1 MIESVFMKTYPGYTR
16 NQIRNELSYA
26 NMVQLLNVIP
36 PYRSEWKDKKGQVS
50 ENKTEK
56 KQKYTHIEQFNF

>member
-16 NQIRNELSYA
+16 DQIRNGLSYA

-36 PYRSEWKDKKGQVS
+36 PYRSSSKDSKDHSSGKNTGQ
-50 ENKTEK
+50 
-56 KQKYTHIEQFNF
+56 KQKYTHFEQFNF